1 MAELSFSR
9 YNEIKEQMDKYVH
22 TVTEDPNLTNPA
34 PAFALVRNGLIGE
47 IYKIFVNSSMK
58 DVEEFLYM
66 HECGHIIF
74 DHVNN
79 ADKKALGV
87 SSRIRARYE
96 QYKEWFN
103 NEDEF
108 FDYFKGYLF
117 NVVED
122 FEVNSKFFTKDEFEA
137 AQPKLAELLNAP
149 EARGM
154 WPEDYGYPVGKTW
167 REYLTYILENM
178 EPFLK
183 KTKENMSN
191 NSSSSSSS
199 SSSSKSGKESKNKSG
214 KSSSESSSK
223 KNKKNGGGES
233 ESEGKSS
240 KKSEKNGKQ
249 SSSSSEKKDGEEKKG
264 FSKEQLEEMKKVAE
278 SKDKKKLEEKA
289 EEITAKASGM
299 EHEEFYR
306 GDYGGPGCDD
316 ESAGSKIEGYV
327 TFEDLKKILDK
338 EVFNKVNVSTRRDQ
352 MYNVNRRK
360 LGTSSIIIPRNLN
373 RQEFR
378 PDNFYVLLDV
388 SGSIS
393 TTFSKKVV
401 EFFNHFSKLYGK
413 DSRLIMWDDYLRG
426 DEKLSEITKVVYG
439 GNNDLASGIDY
450 IEANYIKGNADA
462 KVFIISDFYDDLN
475 KMAAS
480 IKRGKANYFAIN
492 WHGDETFLEHGYP
505 KWKKTYKRVWNLD
518 YETSYDN

>member
-1 MAELSFSR
+1 
-9 YNEIKEQMDKYVH
+9 
-22 TVTEDPNLTNPA
+22 
-34 PAFALVRNGLIGE
+34 
-47 IYKIFVNSSMK
+47 
-58 DVEEFLYM
+58 
-66 HECGHIIF
+66 
-74 DHVNN
+74 
-79 ADKKALGV
+79 
-87 SSRIRARYE
+87 
-96 QYKEWFN
+96 
-103 NEDEF
+103 
-108 FDYFKGYLF
+108 
-117 NVVED
+117 
-122 FEVNSKFFTKDEFEA
+122 
-137 AQPKLAELLNAP
+137 
-149 EARGM
+149 
-154 WPEDYGYPVGKTW
+154 
-167 REYLTYILENM
+167 
-178 EPFLK
+178 
-183 KTKENMSN
+183 
-191 NSSSSSSS
+191 
-199 SSSSKSGKESKNKSG
+199 
-214 KSSSESSSK
+214 
-223 KNKKNGGGES
+223 
-233 ESEGKSS
+233 
-240 KKSEKNGKQ
+240 
-249 SSSSSEKKDGEEKKG
+249 
-264 FSKEQLEEMKKVAE
+264 
-278 SKDKKKLEEKA
+278 
-289 EEITAKASGM
+289 M

-360 LGTSSIIIPRNLN
+360 LGTSSVIVPRNLN